1 MSKTYRKRLINFCS
15 NCHKPSA
22 WTDAPVKGY
31 SEYCTCGKNPYRWVT
46 YSFYHKRVKCHDH
59 KSIWKPDKDFKQM
72 RRQQY
77 RAQCKQALYNHVYK
91 GKDYIPPVNKKG
103 DVWDWN

>member
-1 MSKTYRKRLINFCS
+1 MSRTYREKMIVFCS

-22 WTDAPVKGY
+22 YTDARIKGH
-31 SEYCTCGKNPYRWVT
+31 SEHCSCSENPHRWVT
-46 YSFYHKRVKCHDH
+46 YAFHYIKATCHDH
-59 KSIWKPDKDFKQM
+59 KPWDKPDKAFKQM